1 MVNLE
6 NKKTLVIITL
16 IMLALTFIIRP
27 VYSNMYDR
35 SEQLEKTV
43 NNLKTNQNNSEYIL
57 VSDATKNNIPYI
69 KRSETIIN
77 GKKYCKYSNHYE
89 LYATALFVFR
99 LFILIYSVL
108 CVAKL
113 AIISGREMREIGKKT
128 IDIEKK

>member
-6 NKKTLVIITL
+6 NKKTLVIITFV
-16 IMLALTFIIRP
+16 MLALTFIISP
-27 VYSNMYDR
+27 VSSNMYDK

-69 KRSETIIN
+69 KGSKTTIN
-77 GKKYCKYSNHYE
+77 GKKYCKYSNPYE
-89 LYATALFVFR
+89 LYATALFFFS
-99 LFILIYSVL
+99 LFSCVYSVL

-113 AIISGREMREIGKKT
+113 ATILEREIGKKT